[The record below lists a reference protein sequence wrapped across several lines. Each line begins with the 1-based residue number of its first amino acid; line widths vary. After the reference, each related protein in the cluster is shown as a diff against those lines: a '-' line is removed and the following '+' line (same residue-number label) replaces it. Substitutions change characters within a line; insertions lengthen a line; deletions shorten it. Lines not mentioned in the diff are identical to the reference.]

1 MNMGEYGKDN
11 RRIAANTMV
20 IWARMLVIIVI
31 GLLCTRFVFQALGA
45 SDVGLYT
52 VVGGVIAMLGFL
64 SSAMT
69 ATTRRYINIEMG
81 TPGGNPN
88 KVFNICLSLHVGL
101 ALLIFVLAETLG
113 MYYVLHWLKVAP
125 GKLPDAIFVF
135 QVSIVTACL
144 NIINM
149 PYQALMESFE
159 KFLQTSLIDI
169 ASNVLRLVLC
179 IVLLHYSGNGLR
191 FYALLMCAMTFF
203 SMALY
208 HGYCWKKWPEIIKH
222 RRYKDRPLYKEV
234 MAFNAWSAL
243 GAGSSLA
250 RTHGSSLLINFFFGT
265 IVNGAFSVAFQLE
278 NFAYMAVLRISN
290 TAAPQI
296 TQNYGGGRS
305 ERSLDLVGKISRF
318 SALLMTVI
326 VFCGLVELGFVLD
339 LWLKEVPPGALLY
352 CSWTLVSALVRS
364 FTGGTPV
371 LEQAT
376 GKIKWFQLIGSTLS
390 LLCLPIGWIFYRLG
404 AEPVV
409 IIYVYI
415 GYTLV
420 YRVIELWLLRRMI
433 GFDVWT
439 YLRKAYLRP
448 LGVVLVMAAWLVLYR
463 RFMPAE
469 AGALLRLC
477 GIALTFVVASAAVWG
492 LGMFSWERQ
501 SVMSAIREKL
511 GK

>member
-1 MNMGEYGKDN
+1 MGEYKQDN
-11 RRIAANTMV
+11 RRIAGNTMV
-20 IWARMLVIIVI
+20 IWGRMLAIIVI

-52 VVGGVIAMLGFL
+52 VVGGIIAMLGFL

-81 TPGGNPN
+81 KPDGNPN

-101 ALLIFVLAETLG
+101 ALVIFLLAETLG

-144 NIINM
+144 NIVNM

-169 ASNVLRLVLC
+169 ASNLLRLVLC

-191 FYALLMCAMTFF
+191 FYALLMCAMTFC
-203 SMALY
+203 SLY
-208 HGYCWKKWPEIIKH
+208 REI
-222 RRYKDRPLYKEV
+222 LG
-234 MAFNAWSAL
+234 FNTWSAL
-243 GAGSSLA
+243 GAGASLA

-265 IVNGAFSVAFQLE
+265 LVNGAFSIAFQLE

-290 TAAPQI
+290 AAAPQI
-296 TQNYGGGRS
+296 TQNYGGGNKD
-305 ERSLDLVGKISRF
+305 RSLDLVYKISRF

-339 LWLKEVPPGALLY
+339 LWLKEVPAGALLY
-352 CSWTLVSALVRS
+352 CQWTLVSALARS
-364 FTGGTPV
+364 FTGGTAI

-376 GKIKWFQLIGSTLS
+376 GRIKWFQILGSAMS
-390 LLCLPIGWIFYRLG
+390 LACLPIGWVLYRLG
-404 AEPVV
+404 AAPVT
-409 IIYVYI
+409 ILYVYI
-415 GYTLV
+415 AYTLV
-420 YRVIELWLLRRMI
+420 YRVVELVLLRRMMGFRI
-433 GFDVWT
+433 GD
-439 YLRKAYLRP
+439 YLAKAYLKP
-448 LGVVLVMAAWLVLYR
+448 LAVVAVMALYL
-463 RFMPAE
+463 FAYHALMPAQM
-469 AGALLRLC
+469 GFVGRVG
-477 GIALTFVVASAAVWG
+477 GIALTFVVACAAVFG
-492 LGMFSWERQ
+492 LGMYPWERH
-501 SVMSAIREKL
+501 SVSLWAREKL
-511 GK
+511 RK

>member
-1 MNMGEYGKDN
+1 MDGYRQDN
-11 RRIAANTMV
+11 RRIARNTMV

-31 GLLCTRFVFQALGA
+31 GLLCTRFVFEALGA
-45 SDVGLYT
+45 SDVGLYS

-88 KVFNICLSLHVGL
+88 KVFNLCLSLHVGL
-101 ALLIFVLAETLG
+101 ALLVFLLAETLG

-135 QVSIVTACL
+135 QVSILTACL
-144 NIINM
+144 NIVNM

-169 ASNVLRLVLC
+169 AANGLRLVLC

-208 HGYCWKKWPEIIKH
+208 HGYCWKKWPDVIHH
-222 RRYKDRPLYKEV
+222 RRYRDPALYKEI

-250 RTHGSSLLINFFFGT
+250 RTHGSGLLVNFFFGT
-265 IVNGAFSVAFQLE
+265 VVNGAFSVAFQLE

-305 ERSLDLVGKISRF
+305 DRSLDLVGKISRF
-318 SALLMTVI
+318 SALLMTMI
-326 VFCGLVELGFVLD
+326 VFSGLAELGFVLD

-364 FTGGTPV
+364 FTGGTSV

-376 GKIKWFQLIGSTLS
+376 GRIKWFQLIGSTLS
-390 LLCLPIGWIFYRLG
+390 LLCLPVGWVFYRLG

-409 IIYVYI
+409 IIFIYI

-420 YRVIELWLLRRMI
+420 YRAVELWLLRRMI
-433 GFDVWT
+433 GFDVRG
-439 YLRKAYLRP
+439 YLKDAYLRP
-448 LGVVLVMAAWLVLYR
+448 LGVVVVMALYLALYR
-463 RFMPAE
+463 RLMPSQ
-469 AGALLRLC
+469 AGALLRLG
-477 GIALTFVVASAAVWG
+477 GIALTFAASCLAVWVLG
-492 LGMFSWERQ
+492 LYPGERQ
-501 SVMSAIREKL
+501 SVSSLIRGKL
-511 GK
+511 RK